1 MAPQGATSVRTL
13 RTADGRTRSYRL
25 FVPAGNLRDAPL
37 VVALHGGLGSAAQ
50 FSLNSGLDGLA
61 TSNGFIVAYPEG
73 VGRRPDGS
81 GGAQTWN
88 GGNCCGP
95 AVKQGVD
102 DVAFLRLVVSEIS
115 RNHPI
120 DPDRVYAVGHSNG
133 GIMALRLA
141 CEAADVFAAVGV
153 QSASL
158 GVERCAPD
166 RPVSL
171 MQIHGTADTNVPME
185 GGIGSGLAGVDFDP
199 PRQASRTFA
208 ERDGCRKRPV
218 SMTDATNADLIL
230 QRWTS
235 CRQGSSVAF
244 LTVQSAGHAWMGHAA
259 ASPIAEQLVGPPY
272 MKLDSTRA
280 LWSFLAAHPRR

>member
-1 MAPQGATSVRTL
+1 MTPQGATSVKTI

-25 FVPAGNLRDAPL
+25 FVPTGNLRAAPL
-37 VVALHGGLGSAAQ
+37 VVALHGGLGNAAQ
-50 FSLNSGLDGLA
+50 FAVNSGLDGLA
-61 TSNGFIVAYPEG
+61 TSNGFIVVYPEG
-73 VGRRPDGS
+73 IGRLPDGS

-102 DVAFLRLVVSEIS
+102 DVAFLRRVVSDVS
-115 RNHPI
+115 RDHRI
-120 DPDRVYAVGHSNG
+120 DRDRVYAVGHSNG

-141 CEAADVFAAVGV
+141 CEASDVFAAVGV
-153 QSASL
+153 QSAVL

-171 MQIHGTADTNVPME
+171 MQIHGTADTNVPMT
-185 GGIGSGLAGVDFDP
+185 GGVGSGLAGVDFDP

-208 ERDGCRKRPV
+208 EIDGCRKRPV
-218 SMTDATNADLIL
+218 SRTDAANADLSL
-230 QRWTS
+230 RRWTS

-259 ASPIAEQLVGPPY
+259 ASPYAEQLVGPPY
-272 MKLDSTRA
+272 MGLDSTRA